1 MRPIVFVVC
10 MVLAAGCGAGSAG
23 GDTPVEDPGTAM
35 VRLVQH
41 ELNGRLSS
49 SYAMLVAEQREAVD
63 HDLYVSCPPGF
74 PQSGVRVEIIR
85 VRDELYDVPALGE
98 TETKAITYEMSIPDA
113 RGQRMTVS
121 DTGHLVAQN
130 GEWRWTLSSKSLSAF
145 LAGACP

>member
-1 MRPIVFVVC
+1 MRASVVVVFAL
-10 MVLAAGCGAGSAG
+10 LAAGCGAAAAKK
-23 GDTPVEDPGTAM
+23 DTPVEDPGTAM

-49 SYAMLVAEQREAVD
+49 SYAMLVAEQRAAVD

-74 PQSGVRVEIIR
+74 PQSGVRVAVIR
-85 VRDELYDVPALGE
+85 VRDEVFDVPALGE
-98 TETKAITYEMSIPDA
+98 TDTKAVTYEMSIPDA

-121 DTGHLVAQN
+121 DTGHLVAQD
-130 GEWRWTLSSKSLSAF
+130 GEWRWTLSSSSWSAF